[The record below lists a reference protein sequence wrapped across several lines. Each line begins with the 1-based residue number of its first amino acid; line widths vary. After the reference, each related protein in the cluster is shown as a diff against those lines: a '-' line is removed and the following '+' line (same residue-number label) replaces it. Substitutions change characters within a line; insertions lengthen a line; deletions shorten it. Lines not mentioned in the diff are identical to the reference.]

1 MELPTA
7 TLVLVRAAAEALHG
21 AARRLFQAKIVQ
33 TLGPGGQRRAERE
46 FGWCRATLRKGAHEL
61 RTGITCRDAFTAR
74 GRKPAEAHLPRLLA
88 DLRAVVDGQSQT
100 DPQFKSQRLYT
111 RLTAAEVRRQLLA
124 QHGYS
129 DAELPAV
136 STIARK
142 LNALGYHPMR
152 VRKCQP
158 AKRPPE
164 TDAIFA
170 QLQTVHAAAAADPT
184 VLRLSMDTKATV
196 NVGPFSRRGRSR
208 VPVRAADHDFHPEAT
223 ITPVGLLLPATEE
236 LFLYGVTSTVTA
248 DCLVDR
254 LEQFWAAE
262 GPRFPGVTTLL
273 LNLDNGPECHSR
285 HTQFLHRAVPCA
297 RRTGLTL
304 QLAYYPPYHSKYNPI
319 ERCWG
324 VLEGHWNGSLL
335 DSIDAV
341 IECAR
346 TMTWK
351 GQVPVV
357 ALVREVYETGVG
369 LLAPEMAA
377 LETQVQRLP
386 ALGKWFVTI
395 PGAVPA

>member
-1 MELPTA
+1 M
-7 TLVLVRAAAEALHG
+7 
-21 AARRLFQAKIVQ
+21 
-33 TLGPGGQRRAERE
+33 
-46 FGWCRATLRKGAHEL
+46 
-61 RTGITCRDAFTAR
+61 TCRDACTAR
-74 GRKPAEAHLPRLLA
+74 GRKPAEAHLPQLLT

-124 QHGYS
+124 QHGYT
-129 DAELPAV
+129 DAALPSV

-142 LNALGYHPMR
+142 LNALGYHPTR

-158 AKRPPE
+158 AKKPPE

-184 VLRLSMDTKATV
+184 VLRLSMDAKATV

-223 ITPVGLLLPATEE
+223 VTPVGILLPATAE
-236 LFLYGVTSTVTA
+236 LFVYGVTSKVTA
-248 DCLVDR
+248 DCLLDR

-262 GPRFPGVTTLL
+262 GPRFPEVTTLL

-285 HTQFLHRAVPCA
+285 RTQFLLRAVQFA
-297 RRTGLTL
+297 QHTGLTL

-341 IECAR
+341 LQFAR

-351 GQVPVV
+351 GQAPVV
-357 ALVREVYETGVG
+357 ALVREVYKTGVR

-377 LETQVQRLP
+377 LETQIERLP

-395 PGAVPA
+395 PGVVPA